1 MKRHLRIAL
10 TAMGVLALSAFLF
23 LSGNFK
29 ALADVEFDMNDLSA
43 QPSPTPTQPAAQP
56 TVQPTAVPSIP
67 AATATPV
74 PTTAPL
80 SGDSQEETTI
90 EAGDAAPTPLVGQ
103 GVVKARDYYDAG
115 IKYYKEKDYD
125 RAIVFLKKAAAKQD
139 PYTPKYIYAETNA
152 MLGVIYQFH
161 IIHYG
166 RAYRYY
172 RAALKYEAD
181 NPTARRHLR
190 EVYKYRHEK
199 D

>member
-1 MKRHLRIAL
+1 
-10 TAMGVLALSAFLF
+10 MGVLALPAFLLLF
-23 LSGNFK
+23 GNFK

-43 QPSPTPTQPAAQP
+43 QPSPTPAA
-56 TVQPTAVPSIP
+56 VQPTSQPVIPPSNP
-67 AATATPV
+67 VATATPV
-74 PTTAPL
+74 PTVAPA
-80 SGDSQEETTI
+80 SGDSGEETNI
-90 EAGDAAPTPLVGQ
+90 EAGDSEPTPVVGQ

-115 IKYYKEKDYD
+115 IKYYKERDYD
-125 RAIVFLKKAAAKQD
+125 QAIVFLRKAVAKQD
-139 PYTPKYIYAETNA
+139 PYTPKYIYAEANA

-172 RAALKYEAD
+172 QAALKYEAD

-190 EVYKYRHEK
+190 EVYKYRRER